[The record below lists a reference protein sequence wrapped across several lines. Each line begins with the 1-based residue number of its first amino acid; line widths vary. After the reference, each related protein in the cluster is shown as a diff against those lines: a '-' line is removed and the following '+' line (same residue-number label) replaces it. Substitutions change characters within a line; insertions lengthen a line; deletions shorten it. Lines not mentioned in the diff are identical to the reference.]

1 VNCQDDCVCP
11 QCDLTWRTRKEIYLS
26 FDNLGLSPRLLE
38 AVDAMGYTIPTP
50 IQRDAIPMVLQG
62 RDVVGCAQT
71 GTGKTAAFVLPLMQ
85 RIPAKPGGPRALV
98 VTPTREL
105 AVQIEEVAAQVAKH
119 TKHRVAVVYGGVG
132 YEPQTKAFRRGVDVL
147 VATPG
152 RLLDLMERKT
162 ADLSNVEILV
172 LDEADRML
180 DMGFWPQ
187 VRRIIQT
194 IPAERQNLLFSATMS
209 TDVMRVV
216 DSTLHEPVRVEV
228 APASTPIE
236 AIEQRVYPVGGQEKA
251 QLLVHLIKTGDLE
264 RVIVFT
270 RTKHRADRVAK
281 VLHNNGINAAAI
293 HGDRSQSQRQS
304 ALDNLKNGRCR
315 VLVATDVVAR
325 GIDIDDVS
333 HVVNYDL
340 PNTPEDYVHRIGRTA
355 RAGKS
360 GTAVTLLA
368 PEEHELFREIE
379 VKIGAVLDTHD
390 AEGFEYSQ
398 QRLVP
403 SAERTATRRARTVY
417 SSSRGRGR
425 SKRRR

>member
-1 VNCQDDCVCP
+1 M
-11 QCDLTWRTRKEIYLS
+11 S

-38 AVDAMGYTIPTP
+38 AVVAMGYTSPTP
-50 IQRDAIPMVLQG
+50 IQRDAIPMVLEG

-71 GTGKTAAFVLPLMQ
+71 GTGKTAAFVLPLLQ
-85 RIPAKPGGPRALV
+85 RLESKPGGPRALV

-105 AVQIEEVAAQVAKH
+105 AQQIEEVAIQVTKF

-132 YEPQTKAFRRGVDVL
+132 YEPQTKALKRGVDLL

-152 RLLDLMERKT
+152 RLLDLMERRI
-162 ADLSNVEILV
+162 ANLSNVEILV

-187 VRRIIQT
+187 VRKIIAT
-194 IPAERQNLLFSATMS
+194 IPPERQNLLFSATMS
-209 TDVMRVV
+209 SDVMRIVS
-216 DSTLHEPVRVEV
+216 STLHDPIRVEV
-228 APASTPIE
+228 APSATPIE
-236 AIEQRVYPVGGQEKA
+236 LIDQRVYPVGGQQKG
-251 QLLVHLIKTGDLE
+251 QLLVHLINEQNLD

-281 VLHNNGINAAAI
+281 VLHQAGIKSAAI

-304 ALDNLKNGRCR
+304 ALDNLKSGRCR

-333 HVVNYDL
+333 HVVNYDI
-340 PNTPEDYVHRIGRTA
+340 PNSPDDYVHRIGRTA

-360 GTAVTLLA
+360 GTAVSLLA
-368 PEEHELFREIE
+368 PEEHEQLRDIE
-379 VKIGAVLDTHD
+379 VKIGTVLDTHD
-390 AEGFEYSQ
+390 AEGFDYSQ

-403 SAERTATRRARTVY
+403 NPERAATRAVRTVY
-417 SSSRGRGR
+417 SSSRSRGR
-425 SKRRR
+425 RRR

>member
-1 VNCQDDCVCP
+1 
-11 QCDLTWRTRKEIYLS
+11 LS

-38 AVDAMGYTIPTP
+38 AVAAMGYTSPTP
-50 IQRDAIPMVLQG
+50 IQRDAIPMVLEG

-71 GTGKTAAFVLPLMQ
+71 GTGKTAAFVLPLLQ
-85 RIPAKPGGPRALV
+85 RIESKPGGPRALV

-105 AVQIEEVAAQVAKH
+105 AQQIEDVAEQVTKF

-132 YEPQTKAFRRGVDVL
+132 YEPQTKALKRGVDLL

-152 RLLDLMERKT
+152 RLLDLMERRI
-162 ADLSNVEILV
+162 ANLSNVEILV

-187 VRRIIQT
+187 VRKIIAT
-194 IPAERQNLLFSATMS
+194 IPPERQNLLFSATMS
-209 TDVMRVV
+209 SDVMRIVS
-216 DSTLHEPVRVEV
+216 STLHDPIRVEV
-228 APASTPIE
+228 APSATPIE
-236 AIEQRVYPVGGQEKA
+236 LIDQRVYPVGGQQKG
-251 QLLVHLIKTGDLE
+251 QLLVHLINEQNLD

-281 VLHNNGINAAAI
+281 VLHQAGIKSAAI

-304 ALDNLKNGRCR
+304 ALENLKSGRCR

-340 PNTPEDYVHRIGRTA
+340 PNSPDDYVHRIGRTA

-360 GTAVTLLA
+360 GTAVSLLA
-368 PEEHELFREIE
+368 PEEHEALRDIEI
-379 VKIGAVLDTHD
+379 KIGTVLESHD
-390 AEGFEYSQ
+390 AEGFDYSQ

-403 SAERTATRRARTVY
+403 NPERTATRAVRTVY
-417 SSSRGRGR
+417 SSSRSRGR
-425 SKRRR
+425 RRR

>member
-1 VNCQDDCVCP
+1 M
-11 QCDLTWRTRKEIYLS
+11 S

-38 AVDAMGYTIPTP
+38 AVAAMGYTRPTP
-50 IQRDAIPMVLQG
+50 IQRDAIPYVVEG

-85 RIPAKPGGPRALV
+85 RIESKPGGPRALV

-105 AVQIEEVAAQVAKH
+105 AGQIEGVALEVAKL

-132 YEPQTKAFRRGVDVL
+132 YEPQIKALKRGVDVL

-152 RLLDLMERKT
+152 RLLDLIERKVCN
-162 ADLSNVEILV
+162 LSNVEILV

-187 VRRIIQT
+187 VRKIIAGV
-194 IPAERQNLLFSATMS
+194 PASRQNLLFSATMS
-209 TDVMRVV
+209 ADVQRIVS
-216 DSTLHEPVRVEV
+216 STLHDPVRVEV
-228 APASTPIE
+228 APANTPIE
-236 AIEQRVYPVGGQEKA
+236 LIEQRVYPVGGQQKS
-251 QLLVHLIKTGDLE
+251 QLLVHLINENNLD

-281 VLHNNGINAAAI
+281 VLHQNGIKCAAI
-293 HGDRSQSQRQS
+293 HGDRSQSQRQA
-304 ALDNLKNGRCR
+304 ALDGLKAGRVR

-355 RAGKS
+355 RAGKT
-360 GTAVTLLA
+360 GTAVSLLS
-368 PEEHELFREIE
+368 PEEHEALRDIE
-379 VKIGAVLDTHD
+379 VKIGAILQTHD
-390 AEGFEYSQ
+390 AVGFDYSQ

-403 SAERTATRRARTVY
+403 NPERAATRAVRTVF

-425 SKRRR
+425 RRR

>member
-1 VNCQDDCVCP
+1 M
-11 QCDLTWRTRKEIYLS
+11 S
-26 FDNLGLSPRLLE
+26 FDNLGLAPRLLE
-38 AVDAMGYTIPTP
+38 AVAAMGYTSPTP
-50 IQRDAIPMVLQG
+50 IQRDAIPTVLEG

-71 GTGKTAAFVLPLMQ
+71 GTGKTAAFVLPVMQ
-85 RIPAKPGGPRALV
+85 RIAANPGGPRALV

-105 AVQIEEVAAQVAKH
+105 AVQIEDVAGQVAKH

-132 YEPQTKAFRRGVDVL
+132 YEPQIKALKRGVDLL

-152 RLLDLMERKT
+152 RLLDLMERKV
-162 ADLSNVEILV
+162 ADLSHVDVLV

-187 VRRIIQT
+187 VRKIIAAV
-194 IPAERQNLLFSATMS
+194 PAERQNLLFSATMTS
-209 TDVMRVV
+209 DVMRIVS
-216 DSTLHEPVRVEV
+216 STLHDPVRVEV
-228 APASTPIE
+228 APAAKPIE
-236 AIEQRVYPVGGQEKA
+236 AIDQRVYPVGGMQKA
-251 QLLVHLIKTGDLE
+251 QLLVHLIREDDLD

-281 VLHNNGINAAAI
+281 VLHQHGIKSAAI

-304 ALDNLKNGRCR
+304 ALESLKSGRCR

-340 PNTPEDYVHRIGRTA
+340 PNSPEDYVHRIGRTA

-360 GTAVTLLA
+360 GTAVSLLS
-368 PEEHELFREIE
+368 PEEHEALRDIE

-390 AEGFEYSQ
+390 AEGFDYSDH
-398 QRLVP
+398 RLVP
-403 SAERTATRRARTVY
+403 NPERAASRPVRTVY
-417 SSSRGRGR
+417 SSSRNRGR
-425 SKRRR
+425 RRR

>member
-1 VNCQDDCVCP
+1 M
-11 QCDLTWRTRKEIYLS
+11 S
-26 FDNLGLSPRLLE
+26 FDNLGLEPRLLE
-38 AVDAMGYTIPTP
+38 AVAAMGYTRPTP
-50 IQRDAIPMVLQG
+50 IQRDAIPYVLEG

-105 AVQIEEVAAQVAKH
+105 AVQIEGVATEVAKV

-132 YEPQTKAFRRGVDVL
+132 YEPQTKALKRGVDLL

-152 RLLDLMERKT
+152 RLLDLMERKV
-162 ADLSNVEILV
+162 ANLGNVEILV

-187 VRRIIQT
+187 VRKIISAV
-194 IPAERQNLLFSATMS
+194 PSARQNLLFSATMS
-209 TDVMRVV
+209 TDVMRIVS
-216 DSTLHEPVRVEV
+216 STLHEPVRVEV
-228 APASTPIE
+228 APANTPIE
-236 AIEQRVYPVGGQEKA
+236 LIEQRVYPVGGQQKA
-251 QLLVHLIKTGDLE
+251 QLLVHLINKQDLD

-281 VLHNNGINAAAI
+281 VLHQNGIKCAAI

-304 ALDNLKNGRCR
+304 ALESLKRGRVR

-340 PNTPEDYVHRIGRTA
+340 PNSPEDYVHRIGRTA
-355 RAGKS
+355 RAGKT
-360 GTAVTLLA
+360 GTAVSLLA
-368 PEEHELFREIE
+368 PEEHEMLRDIE
-379 VKIGAVLDTHD
+379 VKIGSVLDTHD
-390 AEGFEYSQ
+390 VEGFDYSQ

-403 SAERTATRRARTVY
+403 NPERSATRAVRTVF

-425 SKRRR
+425 RRR

>member
-1 VNCQDDCVCP
+1 M
-11 QCDLTWRTRKEIYLS
+11 S

-38 AVDAMGYTIPTP
+38 AVTAMGYTSPTP
-50 IQRDAIPMVLQG
+50 IQRDAIPMVLEG

-71 GTGKTAAFVLPLMQ
+71 GTGKTAAFVLPLLQ
-85 RIPAKPGGPRALV
+85 RLESKPGGPRALV

-105 AVQIEEVAAQVAKH
+105 AQQIEEVAIQVTKF

-132 YEPQTKAFRRGVDVL
+132 YEPQTKALKRGVDLL

-152 RLLDLMERKT
+152 RLLDLMERRI
-162 ADLSNVEILV
+162 ANLSNVEILV

-187 VRRIIQT
+187 VRKIIAT
-194 IPAERQNLLFSATMS
+194 IPPERQNLLFSATMS
-209 TDVMRVV
+209 SDVMRIVS
-216 DSTLHEPVRVEV
+216 STLHDPIRVEV
-228 APASTPIE
+228 APSATPIE
-236 AIEQRVYPVGGQEKA
+236 LIDQRVYPVGGQQKG
-251 QLLVHLIKTGDLE
+251 QLLVHLINEQNLD

-281 VLHNNGINAAAI
+281 VLHQAGIKSAAI

-304 ALDNLKNGRCR
+304 ALDNLKTGRCR

-333 HVVNYDL
+333 HVVNYDI
-340 PNTPEDYVHRIGRTA
+340 PNSPDDYVHRIGRTA

-360 GTAVTLLA
+360 GTAVSLLA
-368 PEEHELFREIE
+368 PEEHEQLRDIE
-379 VKIGAVLDTHD
+379 TKIGTVLETHD
-390 AEGFEYSQ
+390 AEGFDYSQ

-403 SAERTATRRARTVY
+403 NPDRAATRAVRTVF
-417 SSSRGRGR
+417 SSSRSRGR
-425 SKRRR
+425 RRR

>member
-1 VNCQDDCVCP
+1 M
-11 QCDLTWRTRKEIYLS
+11 S

-38 AVDAMGYTIPTP
+38 AVAAMGYTRPTP
-50 IQRDAIPMVLQG
+50 IQRDAIPYVLEG

-71 GTGKTAAFVLPLMQ
+71 GTGKTAAFVLPMLQ
-85 RIPAKPGGPRALV
+85 RIEAKPGGPRALV

-105 AVQIEEVAAQVAKH
+105 AVQIEGVAAEVAKR

-132 YEPQTKAFRRGVDVL
+132 YEPQIKALKRGVDLL

-152 RLLDLMERKT
+152 RLLDLMERKD
-162 ADLSNVEILV
+162 ANLGNVEILV

-187 VRRIIQT
+187 VRKIISAV
-194 IPAERQNLLFSATMS
+194 PAERQNLLFSATMS
-209 TDVMRVV
+209 TDVMRIVS
-216 DSTLHEPVRVEV
+216 STLHDPIRVEV
-228 APASTPIE
+228 APANTTIE
-236 AIEQRVYPVGGQEKA
+236 AVEQRVYPVGSQQKA
-251 QLLVHLIKTGDLE
+251 QLLVHLIEKHGLD

-281 VLHNNGINAAAI
+281 VLHQNGIKSAAI

-304 ALDNLKNGRCR
+304 ALESLKRGRVR

-360 GTAVTLLA
+360 GTAMSLLA
-368 PEEHELFREIE
+368 PEEHEALRDIE
-379 VKIGAVLDTHD
+379 VKIGAVLDCHD
-390 AEGFEYSQ
+390 SEGFDYSQ

-403 SAERTATRRARTVY
+403 NPERSATRQTRTVF
-417 SSSRGRGR
+417 SSSKSRGR
-425 SKRRR
+425 RRRR

>member
-1 VNCQDDCVCP
+1 M
-11 QCDLTWRTRKEIYLS
+11 S
-26 FDNLGLSPRLLE
+26 FENLGLSPRLLE
-38 AVDAMGYTIPTP
+38 AVAAMGYTRPTP
-50 IQRDAIPMVLQG
+50 IQRDAIPYVLEG

-71 GTGKTAAFVLPLMQ
+71 GTGKTAAFVLPIMQ
-85 RIPAKPGGPRALV
+85 RVEARPGGPRVLV

-105 AVQIEEVAAQVAKH
+105 ALQIEGVASEVAKR
-119 TKHRVAVVYGGVG
+119 TKHRVGIAYGGVG
-132 YEPQTKAFRRGVDVL
+132 YEPQIKALKRGVDIL

-152 RLLDLMERKT
+152 RLLDLMERKV
-162 ADLSNVEILV
+162 ADLRHVEILV

-187 VRRIIQT
+187 VRKIIAT
-194 IPAERQNLLFSATMS
+194 IPPERQNLLFSATMS
-209 TDVMRVV
+209 SDVMRIVS
-216 DSTLHEPVRVEV
+216 STLHDPVRVEV
-228 APASTPIE
+228 APSATPIE
-236 AIEQRVYPVGGQEKA
+236 LIDQRVYPVGGQQKS
-251 QLLVHLIKTGDLE
+251 QLLVHLINEQNLD

-281 VLHNNGINAAAI
+281 VLHQNGIKSAAI

-304 ALDNLKNGRCR
+304 ALESLKAGRCR

-333 HVVNYDL
+333 HVVNYDI
-340 PNTPEDYVHRIGRTA
+340 PNSPDDYVHRIGRTA

-360 GTAVTLLA
+360 GTAVSLLA
-368 PEEHELFREIE
+368 PEEHEQLRDIE
-379 VKIGAVLDTHD
+379 VKIGTVLETHD

-403 SAERTATRRARTVY
+403 NPERAATRPVRTVY
-417 SSSRGRGR
+417 SSNRSRGR
-425 SKRRR
+425 RR

>member
-1 VNCQDDCVCP
+1 M
-11 QCDLTWRTRKEIYLS
+11 S

-38 AVDAMGYTIPTP
+38 AVAAMGYTRPTP
-50 IQRDAIPMVLQG
+50 IQRDAIPYVLEG

-85 RIPAKPGGPRALV
+85 RIAAKPGGPRALV

-105 AVQIEEVAAQVAKH
+105 ALQIEGVAAEVAKL

-132 YEPQTKAFRRGVDVL
+132 YEPQIKALTRGVDIL

-152 RLLDLMERKT
+152 RLLDLMERRV
-162 ADLSNVEILV
+162 ADLSHVEILV

-187 VRRIIQT
+187 VRRIIAT

-209 TDVMRVV
+209 SDVIRIVN
-216 DSTLHEPVRVEV
+216 STLHDPVRVEV
-228 APASTPIE
+228 APAATPIE
-236 AIEQRVYPVGGQEKA
+236 LVDQRVYPVGGQQKA
-251 QLLVHLIKTGDLE
+251 QLLVHLIKENDLD

-281 VLHNNGINAAAI
+281 VLHQNGIKCAAI
-293 HGDRSQSQRQS
+293 HGDRSQVQRQS
-304 ALDNLKNGRCR
+304 ALDSLKAGRCR

-325 GIDIDDVS
+325 GIDVDDVS

-360 GTAVTLLA
+360 GTAVSLLA
-368 PEEHELFREIE
+368 PEEHEMLRDIE
-379 VKIGAVLDTHD
+379 VKIGTVLDSHD
-390 AEGFEYSQ
+390 AAGFNYSD
-398 QRLVP
+398 QRLMP
-403 SAERTATRRARTVY
+403 NPERAASRPVRTVY
-417 SSSRGRGR
+417 SSSRNRGR
-425 SKRRR
+425 RRR

>member
-1 VNCQDDCVCP
+1 M
-11 QCDLTWRTRKEIYLS
+11 S
-26 FDNLGLSPRLLE
+26 FDNLGLEPRLLE
-38 AVDAMGYTIPTP
+38 AVAAMGYTRPTP
-50 IQRDAIPMVLQG
+50 IQRDAIPFVLEG

-85 RIPAKPGGPRALV
+85 RVPTKPGGPRALV

-105 AVQIEEVAAQVAKH
+105 ALQIEGVALEVAKH

-132 YEPQTKAFRRGVDVL
+132 YEPQNKALKRGVDVL

-152 RLLDLMERKT
+152 RLLDLMERRV

-187 VRRIIQT
+187 VRKIIAAV
-194 IPAERQNLLFSATMS
+194 PAERQNLLFSATMS
-209 TDVMRVV
+209 TDVMRIVS
-216 DSTLHEPVRVEV
+216 STLTEPVRVEV
-228 APASTPIE
+228 APSAKPIE
-236 AIEQRVYPVGGQEKA
+236 TIEQRVYPVGTQQKA
-251 QLLVHLIKTGDLE
+251 QLLVHLIKEQGLDRT
-264 RVIVFT
+264 IVFT

-281 VLHNNGINAAAI
+281 VLRQNGIESAAI

-304 ALDNLKNGRCR
+304 ALDSLKRGRVR

-360 GTAVTLLA
+360 GIAVSLLA
-368 PEEHELFREIE
+368 PEEHEALRDIE
-379 VKIGAVLDTHD
+379 VKIGSVLDCHD
-390 AEGFEYSQ
+390 AAGFDYSQ
-398 QRLVP
+398 QRIVP
-403 SAERTATRRARTVY
+403 NPERTAKRAVRTVF

-425 SKRRR
+425 RRR

>member
-1 VNCQDDCVCP
+1 
-11 QCDLTWRTRKEIYLS
+11 LS

-38 AVDAMGYTIPTP
+38 AVAAMGYTSPTP
-50 IQRDAIPMVLQG
+50 IQRDAIPVVLEG

-85 RIPAKPGGPRALV
+85 RLEAKPGGPRALV

-105 AVQIEEVAAQVAKH
+105 AVQIEEVATQVAKH

-132 YEPQTKAFRRGVDVL
+132 YEPQTKALKRGVDLL

-152 RLLDLMERKT
+152 RLLDLMERKV
-162 ADLSNVEILV
+162 ANLGNVEILV

-187 VRRIIQT
+187 VRKIIGA
-194 IPAERQNLLFSATMS
+194 IPPQRQNLLFSATMS
-209 TDVMRVV
+209 SDVMRIVS
-216 DSTLHEPVRVEV
+216 STLHDPVRVEV
-228 APASTPIE
+228 APATKPIE
-236 AIEQRVYPVGGQEKA
+236 AIEQRVYPVGSMQKA
-251 QLLVHLIKTGDLE
+251 QLLVHLINEHNPD

-281 VLHNNGINAAAI
+281 VLHQNGIKSAAI

-304 ALDNLKNGRCR
+304 ALDNLKAGRCR

-355 RAGKS
+355 RAGKT
-360 GTAVTLLA
+360 GVAVSLLA
-368 PEEHELFREIE
+368 PEEHETLRDIE
-379 VKIGAVLDTHD
+379 VKIGTVLESHD
-390 AEGFEYSQ
+390 ADGFDYSQ
-398 QRLVP
+398 QRIVP
-403 SAERTATRRARTVY
+403 NPERTATRAVKTVY
-417 SSSRGRGR
+417 SSSRSRGR
-425 SKRRR
+425 RRR

>member
-1 VNCQDDCVCP
+1 
-11 QCDLTWRTRKEIYLS
+11 LS

-38 AVDAMGYTIPTP
+38 AVAAMGYTSPTP
-50 IQRDAIPMVLQG
+50 IQRDAIPMVLEG

-85 RIPAKPGGPRALV
+85 RLESKPGGPRALV

-105 AVQIEEVAAQVAKH
+105 AQQIEEVAMQVSKY

-132 YEPQTKAFRRGVDVL
+132 YEPQTKALKRGVDLL

-152 RLLDLMERKT
+152 RLLDLMERRI
-162 ADLSNVEILV
+162 ANLSNVEILV

-187 VRRIIQT
+187 VRKIIAT
-194 IPAERQNLLFSATMS
+194 IPPERQNLLFSATMS
-209 TDVMRVV
+209 SEVMRIVS
-216 DSTLHEPVRVEV
+216 STLHDPIRVEV
-228 APASTPIE
+228 APSATPIE
-236 AIEQRVYPVGGQEKA
+236 LIDQRVYPVGGQQKG
-251 QLLVHLIKTGDLE
+251 QLLVHLINEQNLD

-281 VLHNNGINAAAI
+281 VLHQAGIKSAAI

-304 ALDNLKNGRCR
+304 ALDNLKAGRCR

-325 GIDIDDVS
+325 GIDIEDVS

-340 PNTPEDYVHRIGRTA
+340 PNSPDDYVHRIGRTA

-360 GTAVTLLA
+360 GTAVSLLA
-368 PEEHELFREIE
+368 PEEHEQLRDIE
-379 VKIGAVLDTHD
+379 VKIGTVLESHD
-390 AEGFEYSQ
+390 AEGFDYSQ

-403 SAERTATRRARTVY
+403 NPERTATRAVRTVF
-417 SSSRGRGR
+417 SSSRSRGR
-425 SKRRR
+425 RRR

>member
-1 VNCQDDCVCP
+1 
-11 QCDLTWRTRKEIYLS
+11 LS

-281 VLHNNGINAAAI
+281 VLHRTTGSMPR
-293 HGDRSQSQRQS
+293 RST
-304 ALDNLKNGRCR
+304 A
-315 VLVATDVVAR
+315 
-325 GIDIDDVS
+325 
-333 HVVNYDL
+333 
-340 PNTPEDYVHRIGRTA
+340 TA
-355 RAGKS
+355 RSRSAR
-360 GTAVTLLA
+360 A
-368 PEEHELFREIE
+368 PW
-379 VKIGAVLDTHD
+379 TT
-390 AEGFEYSQ
+390 S
-398 QRLVP
+398 
-403 SAERTATRRARTVY
+403 RTVAAGY
-417 SSSRGRGR
+417 SWPRTW
-425 SKRRR
+425 

>member
-1 VNCQDDCVCP
+1 MCRSDCVCP

-26 FDNLGLSPRLLE
+26 FDNLGLEPRLLE
-38 AVDAMGYTIPTP
+38 AVVAMGYTSPTP
-50 IQRDAIPMVLQG
+50 IQRDAIPMVVEG

-85 RIPAKPGGPRALV
+85 RIKAAPGGPRALV

-105 AVQIEEVAAQVAKH
+105 AQQIEEVAAQVAKH

-132 YEPQTKAFRRGVDVL
+132 YEPQIKALKRGVDVL

-152 RLLDLMERKT
+152 RLLDLMERKV
-162 ADLSNVEILV
+162 ADLRNVEILV

-187 VRRIIQT
+187 VRRIIAT

-209 TDVMRVV
+209 SDVMRIVS
-216 DSTLHEPVRVEV
+216 STLHDPIRVEV

-236 AIEQRVYPVGGQEKA
+236 MIDQRVYPVGGQQKG
-251 QLLVHLIKTGDLE
+251 QLLVHLINEQNLD

-281 VLHNNGINAAAI
+281 VLHQAGIKSAAI

-304 ALDNLKNGRCR
+304 ALDNLKAGRCR

-340 PNTPEDYVHRIGRTA
+340 PNTPDDYVHRIGRTA

-360 GTAVTLLA
+360 GTAVSLLA
-368 PEEHELFREIE
+368 PEEHEALRDIE
-379 VKIGAVLDTHD
+379 VKIGTVLQTHD
-390 AEGFEYSQ
+390 AEGFDYSQ

-403 SAERTATRRARTVY
+403 SPERTATRSVRTVY
-417 SSSRGRGR
+417 SSSRNRGR
-425 SKRRR
+425 RRR

>member
-1 VNCQDDCVCP
+1 
-11 QCDLTWRTRKEIYLS
+11 LS
-26 FDNLGLSPRLLE
+26 FDNLGLAPRLLE
-38 AVDAMGYTIPTP
+38 AVAAMGYTRPTP
-50 IQRDAIPMVLQG
+50 IQRDAIPYVLEG

-85 RIPAKPGGPRALV
+85 RVPAQPGGPRALV

-105 AVQIEEVAAQVAKH
+105 AVQIEGVAGQVAKL

-132 YEPQTKAFRRGVDVL
+132 YEPQIKALTRGVDIL

-152 RLLDLMERKT
+152 RLLDLMERRV
-162 ADLSNVEILV
+162 ADLSHVEILV

-187 VRRIIQT
+187 VRKIIAT
-194 IPAERQNLLFSATMS
+194 IPAGRQNLLFSATMS
-209 TDVMRVV
+209 SDVIRIVN
-216 DSTLHEPVRVEV
+216 STLHDPVRVEV
-228 APASTPIE
+228 APAATPIE
-236 AIEQRVYPVGGQEKA
+236 LVDQRVYPVGGQQKA
-251 QLLVHLIKTGDLE
+251 QLLVHLIKENDLD

-281 VLHNNGINAAAI
+281 VLHQNGIKCAAI

-304 ALDNLKNGRCR
+304 ALDSLKAGRCR

-325 GIDIDDVS
+325 GIDVDDVS

-360 GTAVTLLA
+360 GTAVSLLA
-368 PEEHELFREIE
+368 PEEHEMLRDIE
-379 VKIGAVLDTHD
+379 VKIGTVLDSHD
-390 AEGFEYSQ
+390 ALGFNYSD

-403 SAERTATRRARTVY
+403 NPERMASRPVRTVY
-417 SSSRGRGR
+417 SSSRNRGR
-425 SKRRR
+425 RRR

>member
-1 VNCQDDCVCP
+1 
-11 QCDLTWRTRKEIYLS
+11 LS

-38 AVDAMGYTIPTP
+38 AVAAMGYTRPTP
-50 IQRDAIPMVLQG
+50 IQRDAIPYVLEG

-85 RIPAKPGGPRALV
+85 RIAAKPGGPRALV

-105 AVQIEEVAAQVAKH
+105 ALQIEGVAAEVAKL

-132 YEPQTKAFRRGVDVL
+132 YEPQIKALTRGVDIL

-152 RLLDLMERKT
+152 RLLDLMERRV
-162 ADLSNVEILV
+162 ADLSHVEILV

-187 VRRIIQT
+187 VRRIIAT

-209 TDVMRVV
+209 SDVIRIVN
-216 DSTLHEPVRVEV
+216 STLHDPVRVEV
-228 APASTPIE
+228 APAATPIE
-236 AIEQRVYPVGGQEKA
+236 LVDQRVYPVGGQQKA
-251 QLLVHLIKTGDLE
+251 QLLVHLIKENDLD

-281 VLHNNGINAAAI
+281 VLHQNGIKCAAI
-293 HGDRSQSQRQS
+293 HGDRSQVQRQS
-304 ALDNLKNGRCR
+304 ALDSLKAGRCR

-325 GIDIDDVS
+325 GIDVDDVS

-360 GTAVTLLA
+360 GTAVSLLA
-368 PEEHELFREIE
+368 PEEHEMLRDIE
-379 VKIGAVLDTHD
+379 VKIGTVLDSHD
-390 AEGFEYSQ
+390 AAGFNYSD
-398 QRLVP
+398 QRLMP
-403 SAERTATRRARTVY
+403 NPERAASRPVRTVY
-417 SSSRGRGR
+417 SSSRNRGR
-425 SKRRR
+425 RRR

>member
-1 VNCQDDCVCP
+1 M
-11 QCDLTWRTRKEIYLS
+11 S
-26 FDNLGLSPRLLE
+26 FDNLGLAPRLLE
-38 AVDAMGYTIPTP
+38 AVAAMGYTRPTP
-50 IQRDAIPMVLQG
+50 IQRDAIPYVLEG

-85 RIPAKPGGPRALV
+85 RVPAQPGGPRALV

-105 AVQIEEVAAQVAKH
+105 AVQIEGVAGQVAKL

-132 YEPQTKAFRRGVDVL
+132 YEPQIKALTRGVDIL

-152 RLLDLMERKT
+152 RLLDLMERRV
-162 ADLSNVEILV
+162 ADLSHVEILV

-187 VRRIIQT
+187 VRKIIAT
-194 IPAERQNLLFSATMS
+194 IPASRQNLLFSATMS
-209 TDVMRVV
+209 SDVIRIVN
-216 DSTLHEPVRVEV
+216 STLHDPVRVEV
-228 APASTPIE
+228 APAATPIE
-236 AIEQRVYPVGGQEKA
+236 LVDQRVYPVGGQQKA
-251 QLLVHLIKTGDLE
+251 QLLVHLIKENDLD

-281 VLHNNGINAAAI
+281 VLHQNGIKCAAI

-304 ALDNLKNGRCR
+304 ALDSLKAGRCR

-325 GIDIDDVS
+325 GIDVDDVS

-360 GTAVTLLA
+360 GTAVSLLA
-368 PEEHELFREIE
+368 PEEHEMLRDIE
-379 VKIGAVLDTHD
+379 VKIGTVLDSHD
-390 AEGFEYSQ
+390 ALGFNYSD

-403 SAERTATRRARTVY
+403 NPERMASRPVRTVY
-417 SSSRGRGR
+417 SSSRNRGR
-425 SKRRR
+425 RRR